1 MPILNVKPEERK
13 LIPYRLQA
21 AYELGRVSKKELD
34 EYISKGADAY
44 RIAYESNFQPGMLK
58 KPEPVN
64 DGLGSNDWA
73 VPKEDKILIDDAI
86 SVNEEMKTLNSEFES
101 AASEDRRLAYLDALA
116 NDPGFF
122 ESEFEKAKSTPT
134 LETQKAPGVPDFSDY
149 SFIVQK
155 DKEEADRLNATGE
168 LWNRRNKAL
177 SRQGGIN
184 QKINDAQFKIKGIED
199 YFAEKG
205 AYGQRLLADVGSN
218 KESLYP
224 LAGGI
229 IGGAI
234 GGPEGATLGSAL
246 GSVPM
251 FNLAFNAAYTTA
263 RRGGVS
269 DVEARD
275 YAMTMAGSEAFI
287 EAVAGKFGAG
297 SKVARNVFGDT
308 LEKRFGEKVAQAAL
322 SEGFEEV
329 LTSTAQEAL
338 GAGTLTSDQSSE
350 ELKKIVAGNVPMRD
364 DGTIDW
370 GAYAGGKAR
379 EFAAG
384 AVAGGALR
392 GVAAPTEIRAENQNQ
407 RARETV
413 AKQDIARLKQS
424 LESQGVRGTN
434 LTRLL
439 DQRASQVA
447 SQLGLDK
454 GATFTREDI
463 APTEVNVSEDVTR
476 RTQEMLAGD
485 VKLGKDDAFT
495 LGQMSTMQNV
505 EVGKPTLS
513 KTLQEALQR
522 TQSGPATT
530 LPTLDQSFTVEAP
543 TQSQP
548 QVTMTLGKPRANLTE
563 RTGKFEP
570 VEMAKPTKA
579 TVTSTEGLDLGK
591 ASSSAREKLLADV
604 QKAAS
609 RPELTDKQ
617 KKAVEKRGQSMNE
630 FADLAQ
636 RELEF
641 ENAFVGKTDDQMAE
655 MIRSRTLAHLQSG
668 KKVEELNTAFNES
681 IKGKPS
687 ARKAELNEAEMY
699 LQDSDTTL
707 KRLAKS
713 VDQETIDT
721 LVGRG
726 DVVVKPTFK
735 DLVVDGKVADGN
747 QGFWRS
753 KDGKLYL
760 NAEALGKKN
769 DNAELAYAVLGHELS
784 HGLHAKE
791 RKQGEFTNTV
801 KNLLGDSGHV
811 SLVTKIKEVAG
822 QNNAL
827 GKLAT
832 RAVTR
837 ATEAKPDA
845 PDLEIAQYFI
855 EELLANDTVP
865 RGQFRKYIDNMVS
878 TARDVV
884 SQFGIKLDIRPKD
897 IEYII
902 RKELKNQAK
911 NGPVRGVSGKSE
923 TLQSVVYTVNS
934 ARARAEKDKQ
944 FMDPLYN
951 MRAVEVSDKNASLNP
966 NKIVAGTTMNLGE
979 VMNHKELYDYV
990 PRLKNAKLETDPN
1003 MKYGEASYD
1012 PLSNIVTVSQQSVDS
1027 LKSAMAR
1034 GTGDNA
1040 MYRAKTKEII
1050 SSIIHETQ
1058 HGIQSAS
1065 TPLAKGTSPS
1075 NEAMRFE
1082 KRANLTKI
1090 QREKAGKSGP
1100 MTPAQKELL
1109 KENAAWWMYMANAGE
1124 VQSRAVQAVYAG
1136 KYDNYQD
1143 ALAAISKQFKFLITD
1158 AKSQEAF
1165 IDWYNE
1171 NAGTMADPT
1180 GDLLFS
1186 RAENTSTKAFKDWFG
1201 DSKVVDKNGDP
1212 LVVYHGTQE
1221 VKRGVEIQ
1229 DGKARQVDPELGFN
1243 VFDMPSDGFELGSH
1257 FGTEKQAKKFGPA
1270 FPFYLSIKNPLRLPD
1285 LGRWNY
1291 QSVMRE
1297 AMSEGVKI
1305 TEAEYNSVFDARDNN
1320 AALRNL
1326 LERKGFDGV
1335 VYKNML
1341 EGKGDSYIAFR
1352 PEQIKSVNNQGTFDP
1367 SNPDIL
1373 MSRADDLKQL
1383 ISDTFK
1389 SVTTGIA
1396 PKDMR
1401 IIMETADNS
1410 VKLHEAKMVGAS
1422 HNLVQAAKKNNVPW
1436 ADVED
1441 GWQRMIKNKTL
1452 DANTGSQPVDEA
1464 LARMRV
1470 AIDDLSRGL
1479 IAAYD
1484 SSGVPMSTKLKNT
1497 IANNINQY
1505 ISRSFDINA
1514 DRNYGK
1520 KLLEAA
1526 KSNPE
1531 KKQLLQDLHDFLG
1544 KQASELRNV
1553 PRLTDKRVK
1562 EIHNRLFGTGGKID
1576 KQRADLTK
1584 FAGTR
1589 KQEEITDA
1597 LVNDVL
1603 RIGNQTKIA
1612 GYYSG
1617 LSKNEGILKRRDVI
1631 PEIIRKVWGER
1642 TGVIEAA
1649 MTTVVRQGRLLAE
1662 TEMQANLLRLM
1673 PDRFSTSAT
1682 NTLTEQLEENVSK
1695 YGPMSGMY
1703 TDPEMAK
1710 VIKSRADT
1718 AEKIDSDLFDVH
1730 DAKINF
1736 AALGKKLRNAD
1747 RTYRKVI
1754 GLYKMTTVLGELSN
1768 YLYNV
1773 LGAAQAAT
1781 MRSLGGDLAFLN
1793 EDGTKTPLKDWSPQ
1807 FVKDVWSGK
1816 VDDKSTPIYQAMI
1829 KHGNLQTSLLGDIQ
1843 DAFDDATRQRGGF
1856 KDKKDK
1862 FVHVINSAFSSP
1874 EATSSALSFANEMN
1888 FLKSFWDAEGKKYT
1902 YEDLVMAAADRSKT
1916 GTISRDRALRAA
1928 RLADMYGAT
1937 TYATFFSETF
1947 RAPIANIW
1955 QAINTVKEAKT
1966 PESKKLAQA
1975 YATKQIA
1982 GASIMLASGLA
1993 IHGAAAMLV
2002 KALGGHAFGDEP
2014 DEIEEALPEGMRSSA
2029 DNLLVIGEQ
2038 PGGAKIT
2045 YDPSMLNT
2053 YSALYDPLAS
2063 ALSGKFEQAGDQ
2075 ILQLAFINPLIRK
2088 AIGVANGEG
2097 KEVSNETTGFLNE
2110 VMADAGLS
2118 DLVTPGVVN
2127 KGASLVSGLEP
2138 SWMAPMVQLGY
2149 AKATGKSDEAVKDFG
2164 GGLAASAFA
2173 LGARPFRY
2181 APRKALPGAV
2191 AGFQENIKDAQNTL
2205 NKVVRDK
2212 NNGEDTIRKAAQR
2225 FYQAEREA
2233 LVELRPYVVA
2243 AMANGMS
2250 EKELKQ
2256 MIGKGFRKNLRES
2269 LMDGNWHPTQMTE
2282 SWLELSY
2289 LSNQQN
2295 LSDKEREELLNGY
2308 RRNRQVFFEEYKN
2321 IFSGGNKQ

>member
-1 MPILNVKPEERK
+1 
-13 LIPYRLQA
+13 
-21 AYELGRVSKKELD
+21 
-34 EYISKGADAY
+34 
-44 RIAYESNFQPGMLK
+44 
-58 KPEPVN
+58 
-64 DGLGSNDWA
+64 
-73 VPKEDKILIDDAI
+73 
-86 SVNEEMKTLNSEFES
+86 
-101 AASEDRRLAYLDALA
+101 
-116 NDPGFF
+116 
-122 ESEFEKAKSTPT
+122 
-134 LETQKAPGVPDFSDY
+134 
-149 SFIVQK
+149 
-155 DKEEADRLNATGE
+155 
-168 LWNRRNKAL
+168 
-177 SRQGGIN
+177 
-184 QKINDAQFKIKGIED
+184 
-199 YFAEKG
+199 
-205 AYGQRLLADVGSN
+205 
-218 KESLYP
+218 
-224 LAGGI
+224 
-229 IGGAI
+229 
-234 GGPEGATLGSAL
+234 
-246 GSVPM
+246 
-251 FNLAFNAAYTTA
+251 
-263 RRGGVS
+263 
-269 DVEARD
+269 
-275 YAMTMAGSEAFI
+275 
-287 EAVAGKFGAG
+287 
-297 SKVARNVFGDT
+297 
-308 LEKRFGEKVAQAAL
+308 
-322 SEGFEEV
+322 
-329 LTSTAQEAL
+329 
-338 GAGTLTSDQSSE
+338 
-350 ELKKIVAGNVPMRD
+350 
-364 DGTIDW
+364 
-370 GAYAGGKAR
+370 
-379 EFAAG
+379 
-384 AVAGGALR
+384 
-392 GVAAPTEIRAENQNQ
+392 
-407 RARETV
+407 
-413 AKQDIARLKQS
+413 
-424 LESQGVRGTN
+424 
-434 LTRLL
+434 
-439 DQRASQVA
+439 
-447 SQLGLDK
+447 
-454 GATFTREDI
+454 
-463 APTEVNVSEDVTR
+463 
-476 RTQEMLAGD
+476 
-485 VKLGKDDAFT
+485 
-495 LGQMSTMQNV
+495 
-505 EVGKPTLS
+505 
-513 KTLQEALQR
+513 
-522 TQSGPATT
+522 
-530 LPTLDQSFTVEAP
+530 
-543 TQSQP
+543 
-548 QVTMTLGKPRANLTE
+548 
-563 RTGKFEP
+563 
-570 VEMAKPTKA
+570 
-579 TVTSTEGLDLGK
+579 
-591 ASSSAREKLLADV
+591 
-604 QKAAS
+604 
-609 RPELTDKQ
+609 
-617 KKAVEKRGQSMNE
+617 
-630 FADLAQ
+630 
-636 RELEF
+636 
-641 ENAFVGKTDDQMAE
+641 
-655 MIRSRTLAHLQSG
+655 
-668 KKVEELNTAFNES
+668 
-681 IKGKPS
+681 
-687 ARKAELNEAEMY
+687 
-699 LQDSDTTL
+699 
-707 KRLAKS
+707 
-713 VDQETIDT
+713 
-721 LVGRG
+721 
-726 DVVVKPTFK
+726 
-735 DLVVDGKVADGN
+735 
-747 QGFWRS
+747 
-753 KDGKLYL
+753 
-760 NAEALGKKN
+760 
-769 DNAELAYAVLGHELS
+769 
-784 HGLHAKE
+784 
-791 RKQGEFTNTV
+791 
-801 KNLLGDSGHV
+801 
-811 SLVTKIKEVAG
+811 
-822 QNNAL
+822 
-827 GKLAT
+827 
-832 RAVTR
+832 
-837 ATEAKPDA
+837 
-845 PDLEIAQYFI
+845 
-855 EELLANDTVP
+855 
-865 RGQFRKYIDNMVS
+865 
-878 TARDVV
+878 
-884 SQFGIKLDIRPKD
+884 
-897 IEYII
+897 
-902 RKELKNQAK
+902 
-911 NGPVRGVSGKSE
+911 
-923 TLQSVVYTVNS
+923 
-934 ARARAEKDKQ
+934 
-944 FMDPLYN
+944 
-951 MRAVEVSDKNASLNP
+951 
-966 NKIVAGTTMNLGE
+966 
-979 VMNHKELYDYV
+979 
-990 PRLKNAKLETDPN
+990 
-1003 MKYGEASYD
+1003 
-1012 PLSNIVTVSQQSVDS
+1012 
-1027 LKSAMAR
+1027 
-1034 GTGDNA
+1034 
-1040 MYRAKTKEII
+1040 
-1050 SSIIHETQ
+1050 
-1058 HGIQSAS
+1058 
-1065 TPLAKGTSPS
+1065 
-1075 NEAMRFE
+1075 
-1082 KRANLTKI
+1082 
-1090 QREKAGKSGP
+1090 
-1100 MTPAQKELL
+1100 
-1109 KENAAWWMYMANAGE
+1109 
-1124 VQSRAVQAVYAG
+1124 
-1136 KYDNYQD
+1136 
-1143 ALAAISKQFKFLITD
+1143 
-1158 AKSQEAF
+1158 
-1165 IDWYNE
+1165 
-1171 NAGTMADPT
+1171 
-1180 GDLLFS
+1180 
-1186 RAENTSTKAFKDWFG
+1186 
-1201 DSKVVDKNGDP
+1201 
-1212 LVVYHGTQE
+1212 
-1221 VKRGVEIQ
+1221 
-1229 DGKARQVDPELGFN
+1229 
-1243 VFDMPSDGFELGSH
+1243 
-1257 FGTEKQAKKFGPA
+1257 
-1270 FPFYLSIKNPLRLPD
+1270 
-1285 LGRWNY
+1285 
-1291 QSVMRE
+1291 
-1297 AMSEGVKI
+1297 
-1305 TEAEYNSVFDARDNN
+1305 
-1320 AALRNL
+1320 
-1326 LERKGFDGV
+1326 
-1335 VYKNML
+1335 
-1341 EGKGDSYIAFR
+1341 
-1352 PEQIKSVNNQGTFDP
+1352 
-1367 SNPDIL
+1367 

-1553 PRLTDKRVK
+1553 PSLTDKRVK

-2212 NNGEDTIRKAAQR
+2212 NNGEDTVRKAAQR